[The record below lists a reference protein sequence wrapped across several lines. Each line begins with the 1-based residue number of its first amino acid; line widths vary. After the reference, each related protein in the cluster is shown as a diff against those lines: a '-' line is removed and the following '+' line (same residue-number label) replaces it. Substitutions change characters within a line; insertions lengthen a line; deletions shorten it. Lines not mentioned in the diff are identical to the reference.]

1 MIPSLYYREMRS
13 LALAKRVEHCV
24 ETQLLDI
31 KFMQGI
37 YKTEGIKI
45 DRWDT
50 SPRIRAA
57 YLCESNDYS
66 VLLNKNLP
74 REPKLF
80 SMAHELKHH
89 YADQSSLKSGNIKC
103 GDYNA
108 NKVIEIGAEIF
119 AAEFIYPEDEMKD
132 LLDELGINHENCTPQ
147 KIVEFKRVCPGIVSY
162 SFLVK
167 RFEWFGLYEQRMH
180 KDIMFQKLEEQMYG
194 LPIYKQP
201 WFIAHRAKKKLI
213 SRHNN

>member
-13 LALAKRVEHCV
+13 LALAKRQAHCV

-31 KFMQGI
+31 KFMQRI
-37 YKTEGIKI
+37 YKAEGIRI

-57 YLCESNDYS
+57 YFCENKDYS
-66 VLLNKNLP
+66 VLINKNLP

-89 YADQSSLKSGNIKC
+89 YADQSSLKGGNIKC

-132 LLDELGINHENCTPQ
+132 LVDELGMKPENCTPQ
-147 KIVEFKRVCPGIVSY
+147 TIVEFKRVCPAKVSY

-167 RFEWFGLYEQRMH
+167 RFEWFGLFQLTKY
-180 KDIMFQKLEEQMYG
+180 KDIRFQKLEEQMYG

-201 WFIAHRAKKKLI
+201 WFIAYRAKKKLV
-213 SRHNN
+213 SGQKN